1 MRRRKRSVFSKERIV
16 MAVSSVV
23 ILGTLT
29 ATGIWLGSDSDN
41 PEDNVVDL
49 STIESEIVVDGEE
62 NNGMMEGAKAGFS
75 DDLDYDPYFQETN
88 STKVENPDESG
99 SVSMSEG
106 VTGAKAELPQD
117 NSAAN
122 SQKETGAEL
131 TEAESAEAKAAAMED
146 VITEGA
152 GEATSAATSAEE
164 TAEEAAAEETA
175 AETAS
180 SGAVMDD
187 VFVEDT
193 TSGEQA
199 ISTAMQPTLSFGEED
214 TLVWPIVGNVLINYS
229 MDETIYFKTLDQYKY
244 NPAIVIAANEGDMVT
259 AAAAGKVT
267 SVFYDAQIGNAV
279 KMDLGNGYE
288 ITYGQ
293 LQNILVTEGSYV
305 AMGDLIA
312 EVAAPTKY
320 YSLEGTNVYFMLT
333 KDGEALN
340 PMTRLHE

>member
-62 NNGMMEGAKAGFS
+62 NNGMLEGAKAGFS

-122 SQKETGAEL
+122 AQKETGAEL
-131 TEAESAEAKAAAMED
+131 TEEESAEAKAAAMED
-146 VITEGA
+146 VITEDA
-152 GEATSAATSAEE
+152 GEATSAVTSAEE
-164 TAEEAAAEETA
+164 TV

-193 TSGEQA
+193 TGGEQA